1 MACLFQMRVGI
12 IDMVTHGYNK
22 GTYAQYMTMAR
33 SLCMSKKP
41 LVHNSKFKININ
53 FNTLPFMITLTR
65 MWQSLS
71 EYSPSLIMQCGVV
84 WVHLSSR
91 RPR

>member
-12 IDMVTHGYNK
+12 IDMVTHGYNN
-22 GTYAQYMTMAR
+22 GTYAHYMTMAR

-65 MWQSLS
+65 MWQKSK
-71 EYSPSLIMQCGVV
+71 
-84 WVHLSSR
+84 
-91 RPR
+91 